1 MNFYFRLFFCLLFLP
16 IFSSMLLQLLLLLLS
31 RFSHVR
37 LCATPQMAA
46 HQAPLSLDSPG
57 KNTGV
62 GCHCLLQCRK
72 VKSESE
78 VTQSCPTLATPWTAA
93 HQAPPSTGFSR
104 QEYWSGVPLSV
115 VQNSPKCIQAY
126 YSPLLAMSYVEKF
139 YRKQT
144 GSTLINPAFPKLI
157 NHEILFF
164 FSPFHHQPH
173 SLFNI
178 VWRNCSTILFHSI
191 LEYHPYISNV
201 F

>member
-16 IFSSMLLQLLLLLLS
+16 IFSSMLLLLPLS
-31 RFSHVR
+31 RFSRVR
-37 LCATPQMAA
+37 FCATPQKAA
-46 HQAPLSLDSPG
+46 HRAPPSLDSPG

-62 GCHCLLQCRK
+62 GCHCLLQRMK

-78 VTQSCPTLATPWTAA
+78 VAQFCLTLATPWTAA
-93 HQAPPSTGFSR
+93 YQAPPSMEFSR
-104 QEYWSGVPLSV
+104 QKYWSRVPLSI
-115 VQNSPKCIQAY
+115 VQNSPQCIQAY

-144 GSTLINPAFPKLI
+144 GSTLINPAFPKLT

-164 FSPFHHQPH
+164 FYPSHHQPH

-178 VWRNCSTILFHSI
+178 VWRNCSTILFLSI